1 MCRQLS
7 RPGCAR
13 GSVRSC
19 LPSSLSPRTAP
30 LAGRLWLAPLLGK
43 GCGEGVWDGMWG
55 HVESRRRR
63 CCVLSFAETGPRTA
77 KGTVS
82 TKGPMST
89 AQLLGELVF
98 SSPSGKR
105 CQNTKWGPG
114 VRCWEPDRP
123 PVCTSTPR
131 GPSWPKE
138 ELLLFLKKQKFFWK
152 FPSHHSRT
160 QNSLIWSLVMGS

>member
-1 MCRQLS
+1 MPGAPFGPASPARSHPAQLRS
-7 RPGCAR
+7 QA
-13 GSVRSC
+13 GSGWLPC
-19 LPSSLSPRTAP
+19 LERAAETA
-30 LAGRLWLAPLLGK
+30 
-43 GCGEGVWDGMWG
+43 GEGVWDGMWG
-55 HVESRRRR
+55 HVESRRS

-131 GPSWPKE
+131 GPRWPEE
-138 ELLLFLKKQKFFWK
+138 ELLLLFGAVLF
-152 FPSHHSRT
+152 
-160 QNSLIWSLVMGS
+160 